1 MSALNRQ
8 NLWMA
13 ATTTQRNTLDLVAG
27 VAVGDFCL
35 VDGVNLYVATTVVAG
50 SSTWRPIGGVPTN
63 GTWDLGG
70 KNCDNT
76 LNRQVF
82 MQVGVTFSAVL
93 DGAPSTVMLTPMAN
107 LNWGPVVPAVAQV
120 NNLGFVVTG
129 SSIAVAPNIDASI
142 RGVFTSVAP

>member
-13 ATTTQRNTLDLVAG
+13 ATTTQRNALDLVAG

-35 VDGVNLYVATTVVAG
+35 VDGANLYVATTVVAG
-50 SSTWRPIGGVPTN
+50 LSTWLPIGGVPTN
-63 GTWDLGG
+63 GTWGLGG
-70 KNCDNT
+70 KNVDNT

-93 DGAPSTVMLTPMAN
+93 DGTPSTVMLTPLAN
-107 LNWGPVVPAVAQV
+107 LNWPAAQLPTVAQV
-120 NNLGFVVTG
+120 NNLGFVISG
-129 SSIAVAPNIDASI
+129 SSNAVAPNINASI
-142 RGVFTSVAP
+142 RGAFTINY